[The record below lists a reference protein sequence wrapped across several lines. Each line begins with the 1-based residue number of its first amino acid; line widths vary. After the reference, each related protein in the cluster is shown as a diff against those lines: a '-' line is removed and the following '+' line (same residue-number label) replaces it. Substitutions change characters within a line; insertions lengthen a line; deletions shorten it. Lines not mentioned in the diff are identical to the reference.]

1 MGHTHIYVYL
11 YLYDLSL
18 DDTEENYRCNTDTNI
33 FYSIWLWIQNN
44 KLQNRID
51 AHTQKCSNQRHRVDW
66 HCWVREKV
74 AKRMTSDQ

>member
-1 MGHTHIYVYL
+1 MRHSQQHKQCEMFSFIIVLWDTHIYVYL

-18 DDTEENYRCNTDTNI
+18 DDTEGNCRCNTDINI

-51 AHTQKCSNQRHRVDW
+51 AHKNAAARDT
-66 HCWVREKV
+66 E
-74 AKRMTSDQ
+74 